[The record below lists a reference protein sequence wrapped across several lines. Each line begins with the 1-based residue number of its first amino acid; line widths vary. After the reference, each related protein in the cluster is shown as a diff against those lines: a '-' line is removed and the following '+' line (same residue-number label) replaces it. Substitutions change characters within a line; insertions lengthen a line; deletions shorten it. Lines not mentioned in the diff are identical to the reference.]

1 MKRYLLVIALLTPA
15 LPAHAT
21 TWHIRL
27 DGGTA
32 TQCTGTTNAAY
43 PGSGSGVA
51 CAYNHPFWMVNQS
64 TGAWTAFT
72 SGDTMEFDDPA
83 TNTTPY
89 YMGIGLNG
97 LAPPSGSNAFCPSAV
112 LCMLPVLPSGVTI
125 KGQNTG
131 SCHNSG
137 HTALNFPTI
146 LSGLNG
152 VFEVLN
158 LQGTNNVT
166 IECVAVT
173 SPDTCNQLL
182 NGSSQ
187 GLAYSSLSG
196 GTATYVEYVTAGSN
210 NPLPTQRMNVTSTH
224 NAALTLTNQHIAT
237 FALSTW
243 NITSTQATSSTTAV
257 YGYTVTSGDVPRVG
271 QTVFAVSGTTNGG
284 GQFNTSFGNG
294 TISASSGTTSGTFTV
309 TGSGFSVVGSASESG
324 SGIDYESGTST
335 VTGVSGTVSAGADA
349 GTMVPAGTCTS
360 ANNYVQHGIR
370 FEYLTGQGPANL
382 VLTDVGVVGM
392 TQQGILGSHLNV
404 TGSDTLT
411 ANDIYVIGNGLSGW
425 DSDGGGCGTSCED
438 VGTLN
443 LTHVF
448 VAWNGCMA
456 VKPYN
461 FNLPVSSNAFDLCY
475 AQQTQGY
482 GDGFSF
488 IAGAAVTLNVN
499 QSTFEFN
506 TQDGLDSAHLG
517 DDLTTNPITVIT
529 NSQSIGNMGQTF
541 KMGAGL
547 SSTAIS
553 NFSSGNCR
561 FLVTASNVPGNPAG
575 WAAGTQ
581 NSADSCRASGDE
593 WALSFKPGQTVT
605 LENNTSTGQG
615 ATMYDAEC
623 FPGQTCGTT
632 TSFIFRNNISK
643 GYTDPQTG
651 QVAAGLFF
659 GGGFTADPFT
669 FPGSL
674 ITHNIWHTMRN
685 PSCPQDA
692 SEVSCNYTDPLLVSE
707 ATVDTVNPAL
717 TSSSPAISA
726 GTTPAP
732 STDYNGTTQTS
743 PPTIGAFVFGSSST
757 VATPTASP
765 VAGTYSSTQSV
776 TLSTSTGGATICYT
790 TDGTTPTA
798 SGGSCTH
805 GTAYSVP
812 ITVSIT
818 TTIQA
823 IGTLSGDTNSGV
835 ASFPY
840 TITGSTVHTLSF
852 GATLSLGATVSH

>member
-1 MKRYLLVIALLTPA
+1 MKRYLLVIALLTLA

-32 TQCTGTTNAAY
+32 TQCTGTTNAPY
-43 PGSGSGVA
+43 PGSGSGQA
-51 CAYNHPFWMVNQS
+51 CSYNHPFWMVNQS

-72 SGDTMEFDDPA
+72 SGDTMEFDDST

-89 YMGIGLNG
+89 YMGIALNG
-97 LAPPSGSNAFCPSAV
+97 LAPPTGSNAFCSSAT
-112 LCMLPVLPSGVTI
+112 LCMLPQMPSGVTI
-125 KGQNTG
+125 IGQNAG

-158 LQGTNNVT
+158 LQSTNGVS
-166 IECVAVT
+166 ISCIAVT

-187 GLAYSSLSG
+187 GLASSSLSG

-210 NPLPTQRMNVTSTH
+210 NPLQTQRMNVTSTN
-224 NAALTLTNQHIAT
+224 NALLTLTNKPVAT

-243 NITSTQATSSTTAV
+243 SITSTQATNSTTAI
-257 YGYTVTSGDVPRVG
+257 YGYTVLTGDVPRVG
-271 QTVFAVSGTTNGG
+271 QTIFAVSGTTNGG

-324 SGIDYESGTST
+324 SGIDYESGTTT
-335 VTGVSGTVSAGADA
+335 VTGISGSVSQAADT
-349 GTMVPAGTCTS
+349 GTMVPAGICTS

-382 VLTDVGVVGM
+382 TLTDVAVVGM

-411 ANDIYVIGNGLSGW
+411 ANDVYVIGNGLSGW

-461 FNLPVSSNAFDLCY
+461 FNAPVSGNAFDLCF

-488 IAGAAVTLNVN
+488 IAAADVTLNVN

-506 TQDGLDSAHLG
+506 TQDGLDSAHLA
-517 DDLTTNPITVIT
+517 DDLSHNPITLIT

-541 KMGAGL
+541 KMGAG
-547 SSTAIS
+547 STSTAIN

-581 NSADSCRASGDE
+581 NSADSCRAGGDQ
-593 WALSFKPGQTVT
+593 WSISVKNGTTVT
-605 LENNTSTGQG
+605 LQNNTSTGQG
-615 ATMYDAEC
+615 ATMYDTEC
-623 FPGQTCGTT
+623 AIGATCTT
-632 TSFIFRNNISK
+632 GVIFKYWNNISK
-643 GYTDPQTG
+643 GYVDPQSG
-651 QVAAGLFF
+651 QLAAGLFF
-659 GGGFTADPFT
+659 GFSPDPFT
-669 FPGSL
+669 NVGSV
-674 ITHNIWHTMRN
+674 ITNNIWNTMRN
-685 PSCPQDA
+685 NTCPQDP
-692 SEVSCNYTDPLLVSE
+692 SETNCSLADPLLVSE
-707 ATVDTVNPAL
+707 SNVDTVNPAL
-717 TSSSPAISA
+717 TGSSPAIHG
-726 GTTPAP
+726 GTTPCP

-743 PPTIGAFVFGSSST
+743 PCTQGAFVFGSSP
-757 VATPTASP
+757 APP
-765 VAGTYSSTQSV
+765 G
-776 TLSTSTGGATICYT
+776 I
-790 TDGTTPTA
+790 
-798 SGGSCTH
+798 
-805 GTAYSVP
+805 
-812 ITVSIT
+812 
-818 TTIQA
+818 
-823 IGTLSGDTNSGV
+823 TLSGHIVMSGSV
-835 ASFPY
+835 KVP
-840 TITGSTVHTLSF
+840 
-852 GATLSLGATVSH
+852 